1 MFADDQFVI
10 RQIMQVFFDEI
21 GVLDRVVFCK
31 NGEEVVEYFQRF
43 FDEIE
48 TETAQIDIQMCVRPI
63 TLLLMDINMPFKSG
77 LEAKKEVCEMFED
90 FNNIVLKKSLAT
102 KVSR

>member
-1 MFADDQFVI
+1 MFADDQFVV

-43 FDEIE
+43 FDEIQ
-48 TETAQIDIQMCVRPI
+48 TETAQLDIQMCARPI

-77 LEAKKEVCEMFED
+77 LEAKKEVCEMFEN
-90 FNNIVLKKSLAT
+90 FNNMVLKKSS
-102 KVSR
+102 VG

>member
-21 GVLDRVVFCK
+21 GVLDRVVICK

-43 FDEIE
+43 FDEIQ

-90 FNNIVLKKSLAT
+90 FNNMVLKKSLAT